1 MDSFECVCGIVDLAG
16 VRSLCHL
23 SAPSLAVVL
32 CTSAPPG
39 GPNRERI
46 RYRYLYPARS
56 AAWLI
61 VLLPQRRYQYLAP
74 ARSALFLHLSHL
86 RPLASFHPP
95 PASQSFVFLIYPLPP
110 ILSFPIHSFFPVPSP
125 PCGKPCRLPIFDL
138 EPRRRRPL
146 GPLNDGSSL
155 GHEPAD
161 PKQARTARVVP
172 AATTRPCPPD
182 FVHKRSF
189 EVTSRDPRGH
199 RPFHDA
205 PFFDIRGPALF
216 DARLIFP
223 RVQFSL
229 ASIRS
234 ALGFKRPSDGLR
246 AHRST
251 STNDLN

>member
-1 MDSFECVCGIVDLAG
+1 MRLWHRRPCGRPFALSSVCAVTGRCAVYFSPTWRSQSGTDKIQVPVPCPLCSVVDRPAAT
-16 VRSLCHL
+16 
-23 SAPSLAVVL
+23 APVPVPRTCS
-32 CTSAPPG
+32 
-39 GPNRERI
+39 
-46 RYRYLYPARS
+46 
-56 AAWLI
+56 
-61 VLLPQRRYQYLAP
+61 
-74 ARSALFLHLSHL
+74 L
-86 RPLASFHPP
+86 RPFPPSFPSPSSRIFSSAS
-95 PASQSFVFLIYPLPP
+95 SQSVVRFLNLPTPSNPFLPHSLVFSHPFPALRQTLPT
-110 ILSFPIHSFFPVPSP
+110 SHFRSRTATTTSS
-125 PCGKPCRLPIFDL
+125 R
-138 EPRRRRPL
+138 
-146 GPLNDGSSL
+146 PLNDGSSL

-189 EVTSRDPRGH
+189 EVTSRDPRRH

-216 DARLIFP
+216 DARPIFP